1 MKKFMKV
8 IVTVSAVLCVVGIGL
23 TTAGVVM
30 GAGSDGVW
38 QQIRHRVRHPL
49 EWDDDNFDFWGDY
62 DDDYDDDDYDDDYDY
77 DDDWETGDIEKTTVA
92 LSDENT
98 VRADAGRHSGEGE
111 VYSFRQMDDLE
122 IDLCFDELIL
132 EENEDD
138 TVTVEV
144 INDLYGDVSVREE
157 GSSLEIVST
166 RRQKES
172 KRTVKVSYP
181 KGTTF
186 RDAEISV
193 DSGILDLRSDFAAN
207 SLDISVGAG
216 EFKNSGSI
224 TAIETDLEVGA
235 GTMDLTG
242 LDAREISGE
251 CGMGTMD
258 LKISGQKSDY
268 SYTLECG
275 IGSIQIDG
283 DEYSGLAQEKQIDNP
298 GAKKYIDLECGI
310 GTINVEFE

>member
-1 MKKFMKV
+1 
-8 IVTVSAVLCVVGIGL
+8 
-23 TTAGVVM
+23 M
-30 GAGSDGVW
+30 G
-38 QQIRHRVRHPL
+38 
-49 EWDDDNFDFWGDY
+49 
-62 DDDYDDDDYDDDYDY
+62 
-77 DDDWETGDIEKTTVA
+77 
-92 LSDENT
+92 
-98 VRADAGRHSGEGE
+98 
-111 VYSFRQMDDLE
+111 
-122 IDLCFDELIL
+122 
-132 EENEDD
+132 
-138 TVTVEV
+138 
-144 INDLYGDVSVREE
+144 
-157 GSSLEIVST
+157 
-166 RRQKES
+166 
-172 KRTVKVSYP
+172 
-181 KGTTF
+181 
-186 RDAEISV
+186 
-193 DSGILDLRSDFAAN
+193 SGILDLRSDFAAN

>member
-8 IVTVSAVLCVVGIGL
+8 IAIISAVLCVVGIGL

-38 QQIRHRVRHPL
+38 SEIKHRVSHPL
-49 EWDDDNFDFWGDY
+49 NGHLWEDDHFDFWDDDEY
-62 DDDYDDDDYDDDYDY
+62 DDDYDDEDYDDD
-77 DDDWETGDIEKTTVA
+77 DWEIGNIKETKVA

-98 VRADAGRHSGEGE
+98 VSADAGSHIGEGN
-111 VYSFRQMDDLE
+111 VYSFRVTDDLE
-122 IDLCFDELIL
+122 IDLCYDELIL
-132 EENEDD
+132 EENESD
-138 TVTVEV
+138 TITVEV
-144 INDLYGDVSVREE
+144 INDTYGDVSVREE

-166 RRQKES
+166 RKQKES

-181 KGTTF
+181 KETTF
-186 RDAEISV
+186 REAEISMDAGV
-193 DSGILDLRSDFAAN
+193 LDLRSNFAAN
-207 SLDISVGAG
+207 SLDIAIGAG

-224 TAIETDLEVGA
+224 TAMEADLEVGT
-235 GTMDLTG
+235 GTMELTG

-258 LKISGQKSDY
+258 LEVSGQKSDY

-298 GAKKYIDLECGI
+298 GASRYIDLECGI
-310 GTINVEFE
+310 GTINVAFK

>member
-1 MKKFMKV
+1 
-8 IVTVSAVLCVVGIGL
+8 
-23 TTAGVVM
+23 
-30 GAGSDGVW
+30 
-38 QQIRHRVRHPL
+38 
-49 EWDDDNFDFWGDY
+49 
-62 DDDYDDDDYDDDYDY
+62 
-77 DDDWETGDIEKTTVA
+77 
-92 LSDENT
+92 
-98 VRADAGRHSGEGE
+98 
-111 VYSFRQMDDLE
+111 
-122 IDLCFDELIL
+122 
-132 EENEDD
+132 
-138 TVTVEV
+138 
-144 INDLYGDVSVREE
+144 
-157 GSSLEIVST
+157 SLEIVST

-186 RDAEISV
+186 REAEISV

-207 SLDISVGAG
+207 SLDIAVGAG

-224 TAIETDLEVGA
+224 TAIEADLEVGA
-235 GTMDLTG
+235 GTMELTG
-242 LDAREISGE
+242 LDAGEISGE

-258 LKISGQKSDY
+258 LKVSGQKSDY